1 MMNKSLNLILKNQ
14 NLNSINIGNRLI
26 SISPS
31 TNLQRQKV
39 LTKDNI
45 FENVLK
51 VEYAVR
57 GPIVVRAGE
66 LENDLKKVFNRIL
79 SIFIINIEFNLKGT
93 KLPFDRVIR
102 ANIGDCH
109 ATGQKPIT
117 FLRQV

>member
-1 MMNKSLNLILKNQ
+1 MNKSLNLLFKNK
-14 NLNSINIGNRLI
+14 NSINIGKRLI
-26 SISPS
+26 SISSS

-79 SIFIINIEFNLKGT
+79 SIVIKNLT
-93 KLPFDRVIR
+93 
-102 ANIGDCH
+102 
-109 ATGQKPIT
+109 
-117 FLRQV
+117 